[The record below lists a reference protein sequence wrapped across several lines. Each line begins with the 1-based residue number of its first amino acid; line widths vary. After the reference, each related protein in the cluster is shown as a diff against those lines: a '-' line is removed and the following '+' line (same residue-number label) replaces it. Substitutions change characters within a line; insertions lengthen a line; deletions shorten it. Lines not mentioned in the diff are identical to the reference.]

1 MVVAP
6 PSRALDAPNLLAAA
20 TMAGFLYVVR
30 LVSEIE
36 RQQTAWS
43 PFWRDTADGR
53 EPIVQRM
60 VVFGSLIALGMEA
73 LQHIVEQ
80 GVNFHFRRKKESVP
94 LPHNPNQHLDELAT
108 IDKVF
113 IGCNKLLTVF
123 FVYHLTQASLLFSHV
138 KWGLDEFTFMN
149 TGGALILF
157 FFIYDFGYATFHW
170 ILHWPSLYRLVH
182 MHHHRQ
188 ISPTRG
194 NYDAINVHPFE
205 FLVGEYNHLFVV
217 WLVPCHAATILSFLI
232 CGGVLASLN
241 HTRLDLQIPGFYDV
255 RNHDVHHRWP
265 RSNYGQYTMFWDR
278 VFGWYRDYAPPHLP
292 KKPSSNQLSAES
304 SKAKVP

>member
-6 PSRALDAPNLLAAA
+6 PSKALDAPNLLAAA

-53 EPIVQRM
+53 EPIYRRM

-113 IGCNKLLTVF
+113 IACNKLLTVF
-123 FVYHLTQASLLFSHV
+123 FVYHLTQASLLFPHV

-170 ILHWPSLYRLVH
+170 ILH
-182 MHHHRQ
+182 
-188 ISPTRG
+188 
-194 NYDAINVHPFE
+194 
-205 FLVGEYNHLFVV
+205 
-217 WLVPCHAATILSFLI
+217 
-232 CGGVLASLN
+232 
-241 HTRLDLQIPGFYDV
+241 
-255 RNHDVHHRWP
+255 
-265 RSNYGQYTMFWDR
+265 
-278 VFGWYRDYAPPHLP
+278 
-292 KKPSSNQLSAES
+292 
-304 SKAKVP
+304 